1 MIRSLLSRLGPKRPP
16 APQEQRLPAGV
27 RVYAIGDVHGRA
39 DLLERLYDLIQADL
53 KDSPAHRVMEVFL
66 GDYVDRGP
74 NSSDVINWMLQGPKL
89 AHKRICL
96 RGNHELM
103 MQAFLDDASVIGSW
117 GQYGG
122 FETLYSYGIRVKLPI
137 AEDMHEEVQ
146 RAFRGALPPAHGEFL
161 RGLRAMAS
169 AGGYYFAHAGVNPAR
184 PLADQVEDDLYWI
197 REPFLSHGRALEKIV
212 VHGHTPSEQPEIEV
226 HRIGI
231 DTGAY
236 VTGRLTCAVLEGAEV
251 RFLST

>member
-1 MIRSLLSRLGPKRPP
+1 MIRSLLSRLGQGKHATPGV
-16 APQEQRLPAGV
+16 ERLPAGV

-39 DLLERLYDLIQADL
+39 DLLERLYGLIAADL
-53 KDSPAHRVMEVFL
+53 KARPIDKVMEVFL

-74 NSSDVINWMLQGPKL
+74 NSRDVIDWMLSGPRV

-122 FETLYSYGIRVKLPI
+122 LETLYSYGVKVKLPL
-137 AEDMHEEVQ
+137 AEDMHEEAQ
-146 RAFRGALPPAHGEFL
+146 QAFRRAVPASHVEFL
-161 RGLRAMAS
+161 RSLRPMAS

-197 REPFLSHGRALEKIV
+197 REPFLSHHRPLEKVV
-212 VHGHTPSEQPEIEV
+212 VHGHTPVEAPEVEV

-236 VTGRLTCAVLEGAEV
+236 ITGRLTCAVLEGAQV
-251 RFLST
+251 SFLST